1 MCKKTSENP
10 PSRKTLEKGLSK
22 FDEILSKNSK
32 VFSGAD
38 IFKLYDTY
46 GFPVDLTKLLC
57 KERKVSVEMDEFEA
71 LMEEQK
77 NKARSSAKFVRD
89 EKINWSS
96 IEDKES
102 QFVGYDSHS
111 YDSKIISYS
120 LSGDYI
126 YIQLDKTPFYFESG
140 GQVADTGRIHNKAF
154 TLKVLDVQKVE
165 GRICHITRLHSGEFD
180 PERENVFSE
189 IMGMKLP
196 PSTFLTQQISN
207 SF

>member
-1 MCKKTSENP
+1 
-10 PSRKTLEKGLSK
+10 
-22 FDEILSKNSK
+22 
-32 VFSGAD
+32 
-38 IFKLYDTY
+38 DTY

-140 GQVADTGRIHNKAF
+140 GQVADTGKIYNESF
-154 TLKVLDVQKVE
+154 LLKVLDVQKI
-165 GRICHITRLHSGEFD
+165 GGKICHVTKLEHGEFD
-180 PERENVFSE
+180 FEKANVFSE
-189 IMGMKLP
+189 IDTSKR
-196 PSTFLTQQISN
+196 LTTMSNHTATHLLHQSLIDVLGEHVQQ
-207 SF
+207 